1 MDMKTAMQH
10 FREVQD
16 EDLRIRLLANL
27 RNHPINKT
35 SSTSIYNT
43 LADAFQSFKWSETS
57 QGYGYWESKS
67 DELISKGLPT
77 DKEETKGVF
86 KDITDSISSLL
97 DYKNEKYGNSALEP
111 INVFDGKCKSGKRID
126 DKISRVKNN
135 DVIQKNDVVDL
146 IGYLILTCKEF
157 GWTNFD
163 EFKD

>member
-1 MDMKTAMQH
+1 MKTAIQH

-16 EDLRIRLLANL
+16 DELRIRLLANL
-27 RNHPINKT
+27 RDYPINKT
-35 SSTSIYNT
+35 SSTSVHKT
-43 LADAFQSFKWSETS
+43 LFDAFQSFKWGETG

-67 DELISKGLPT
+67 NEIRLKGLPT
-77 DKEETKGVF
+77 AKDETKGYF

-135 DVIQKNDVVDL
+135 EVIQKNDVADL